1 MSNFDELL
9 QHAGDFGLYQ
19 KRISLLGSLPIL
31 PLAFV
36 LIGVV
41 FLGYTPD
48 HWCKSA
54 DIQEKCGF
62 SEEQVRDLT
71 VPRTGPRGAF
81 SKCVKFDALWNGSA
95 LTCNV
100 SVDRSIFTNSSH
112 QSSCNEGWTFNEN
125 RTTIVTE
132 FSLVCEDSWLADL
145 NQVSLAVGFLI
156 GALVTG
162 YLADRFGR
170 KPCFIAS
177 IFGLG
182 VSGICIIFS
191 YYYPLLLF
199 FRFLQGFFAK
209 GAWTATYVL
218 IIEFFGSNNRK
229 FVSVM
234 TRTLYSL
241 GLVLLPAL
249 AYYIPSWKNL
259 QLAMTLPTFIF
270 LVYYWVI
277 PESPRWLLSQRRT
290 KEAVNIIESIAKCNK
305 RSIPEDFQEMDLLIE
320 KQEEI
325 IRPSYKDLFR
335 TPKMRKHT
343 LILIYAWFTGAVVF
357 QGLVL
362 RLGITGDNVF
372 LDFLISAVVE
382 LPTGIIFYF
391 LVDRIGRRHLMATV
405 NFIGGAACLTVP
417 FISPNISWLK
427 RTIAIIGRLA
437 VAIGNETVNFAN
449 TELYPT
455 PLRNLGVSVC
465 SSASDIGAVVA
476 PFILYRLASIWQE
489 LPLLVYGAM
498 SVLYSGL
505 VMLLPEMKG
514 VDLPETVDDVEN
526 MRSRRRHK
534 EKDGAQIPEISIVPM
549 KAIERS
555 DNKCKQ

>member
-1 MSNFDELL
+1 MSSFDELL

-31 PLAFV
+31 LIAFV

-48 HWCKSA
+48 HWCKCA
-54 DIQEKCGF
+54 GLQEKCGF
-62 SEEQVRDLT
+62 SEEQVRDLM
-71 VPRTGPRGAF
+71 VPRAGPCDAF
-81 SKCVKFDALWNGSA
+81 SKCVKFDALWNGST

-100 SVDRSIFTNSSH
+100 STDQSMFINSTH
-112 QSSCNEGWTFNEN
+112 LSSCNEGWTFNEN
-125 RTTIVTE
+125 RSTIVTE

-145 NQVSLAVGFLI
+145 NQVSLAGGFFI
-156 GALVTG
+156 SALVTG

-170 KPCFIAS
+170 KSCFIAS
-177 IFGLG
+177 IFGLA

-191 YYYPLLLF
+191 PYYPLLLF

-209 GAWTATYVL
+209 GVRIATYVL

-229 FVSVM
+229 FVSVIS
-234 TRTLYSL
+234 RTLYSL
-241 GLVLLPAL
+241 GLVLLPVL

-259 QLAMTLPTFIF
+259 QLAMTLPTLIF
-270 LVYYWVI
+270 LVYHWVI
-277 PESPRWLLSQRRT
+277 PESPRWLLSQRKT
-290 KEAVNIIESIAKCNK
+290 KEAINIVESIAKCNK
-305 RSIPEDFQEMDLLIE
+305 RSLPKDFQEMDLLIE

-325 IRPSYKDLFR
+325 KHHSYKDLFR

-362 RLGITGDNVF
+362 RLGITGDNIF
-372 LDFLISAVVE
+372 LDFLISALVE

-391 LVDRIGRRHLMATV
+391 LVDRIGRRPLMATV
-405 NFIGGAACLTVP
+405 NFIGGAACLAVP

-427 RTIAIIGRLA
+427 RTIAIVGRLA
-437 VAIGNETVNFAN
+437 IAIGNETVNFAN
-449 TELYPT
+449 TEMYPT
-455 PLRNLGVSVC
+455 PLRNLGLSVC

-476 PFILYRLASIWQE
+476 PFILYRLASIWPE
-489 LPLLVYGAM
+489 LPMFVYGAM

-514 VDLPETVDDVEN
+514 VALPETVDDVEN
-526 MRSRRRHK
+526 MSR
-534 EKDGAQIPEISIVPM
+534 
-549 KAIERS
+549 
-555 DNKCKQ
+555 

>member
-9 QHAGDFGLYQ
+9 QHAGDFGFYQ
-19 KRISLLGSLPIL
+19 KRISVLGSLPIL
-31 PLAFV
+31 LLAFV

-48 HWCKSA
+48 HWCKTASL
-54 DIQEKCGF
+54 QEKCGF

-71 VPRTGPRGAF
+71 VPRTGARGAF
-81 SKCVKFDALWNGSA
+81 SKCVKFDDALRNGSA
-95 LTCNV
+95 LSCNI
-100 SVDRSIFTNSSH
+100 SIFNNSTHLSA
-112 QSSCNEGWTFNEN
+112 CNEGWTFNEN

-145 NQVSLAVGFLI
+145 NQVSLAGGFFI

-170 KPCFIAS
+170 KSCFIAS

-182 VSGICIIFS
+182 VSGTCIIFS
-191 YYYPLLLF
+191 PYYPLLLF
-199 FRFLQGFFAK
+199 FRCLQGFFAK

-234 TRTLYSL
+234 SRTFYSL

-249 AYYIPSWKNL
+249 AYYIPSWRNL

-270 LVYYWVI
+270 L
-277 PESPRWLLSQRRT
+277 
-290 KEAVNIIESIAKCNK
+290 
-305 RSIPEDFQEMDLLIE
+305 
-320 KQEEI
+320 
-325 IRPSYKDLFR
+325 
-335 TPKMRKHT
+335 
-343 LILIYAWFTGAVVF
+343 IYHWFTGAVVF

-382 LPTGIIFYF
+382 LPTGLIFYF
-391 LVDRIGRRHLMATV
+391 LVDRIGRRPLMATV
-405 NFIGGAACLTVP
+405 NFIGGAACLAVP
-417 FISPNISWLK
+417 FISPNISWLR
-427 RTIAIIGRLA
+427 RTIAIVGRLA

-489 LPLLVYGAM
+489 LPLLVYGVM

-526 MRSRRRHK
+526 LRRHKRK
-534 EKDGAQIPEISIVPM
+534 EKDGAQFPEINIVPM
-549 KAIERS
+549 KAVEKTS
-555 DNKCKQ
+555 QK

>member
-9 QHAGDFGLYQ
+9 QHAGDFGFYQ
-19 KRISLLGSLPIL
+19 KRISVLGSLPIL
-31 PLAFV
+31 LLAFV

-48 HWCKSA
+48 HWCKTASL
-54 DIQEKCGF
+54 QEKCGF

-71 VPRTGPRGAF
+71 VPRTGARGAF
-81 SKCVKFDALWNGSA
+81 SKCVKFDDALRNGSA
-95 LTCNV
+95 LSCNI
-100 SVDRSIFTNSSH
+100 SIFNNSTHLSA
-112 QSSCNEGWTFNEN
+112 CNEGWTFNEN

-145 NQVSLAVGFLI
+145 NQVSLAGGFFI

-170 KPCFIAS
+170 KSCFIAS

-182 VSGICIIFS
+182 VSGTCIIFS
-191 YYYPLLLF
+191 PYYPLLLF
-199 FRFLQGFFAK
+199 FRCLQGFFAK

-234 TRTLYSL
+234 SRTFYSL

-249 AYYIPSWKNL
+249 AYYIPSWRNL

-270 LVYYWVI
+270 LIYHWVI
-277 PESPRWLLSQRRT
+277 PESPRWLLSQRKT
-290 KEAVNIIESIAKCNK
+290 KEALSIVKSIAKCNK
-305 RSIPEDFQEMDLLIE
+305 RSLPEDFHEMDLLIE

-325 IRPSYKDLFR
+325 MRPSYKDLFK

-343 LILIYAWFTGAVVF
+343 FILIYAWFTGAVVF

-382 LPTGIIFYF
+382 LPTGLIFYF
-391 LVDRIGRRHLMATV
+391 LVDRIGRRPLMATV
-405 NFIGGAACLTVP
+405 NFIGGAACLAVP
-417 FISPNISWLK
+417 FISPNISWLR
-427 RTIAIIGRLA
+427 RTIAIVGRLA

-489 LPLLVYGAM
+489 LPLLVYGVM

-526 MRSRRRHK
+526 LRSRHKRK
-534 EKDGAQIPEISIVPM
+534 EKDGAQFPEINIVPM
-549 KAIERS
+549 KAVEKTS
-555 DNKCKQ
+555 QK

>member
-31 PLAFV
+31 LLAFV

-48 HWCKSA
+48 HWCNTA
-54 DIQEKCGF
+54 GLQEKC
-62 SEEQVRDLT
+62 
-71 VPRTGPRGAF
+71 
-81 SKCVKFDALWNGSA
+81 
-95 LTCNV
+95 
-100 SVDRSIFTNSSH
+100 
-112 QSSCNEGWTFNEN
+112 
-125 RTTIVTE
+125 

-145 NQVSLAVGFLI
+145 NQVCLAGGFFI

-170 KPCFIAS
+170 KSCFIAS
-177 IFGLG
+177 IFGLA

-191 YYYPLLLF
+191 PYYPLLLF
-199 FRFLQGFFAK
+199 FRCLQGFFAK
-209 GAWTATYVL
+209 GAWTSTYVL
-218 IIEFFGSNNRK
+218 VIEFFGSNNRK

-234 TRTLYSL
+234 SRTVYSL

-270 LVYYWVI
+270 LIYHWVI
-277 PESPRWLLSQRRT
+277 PESPRWLLSQRKT
-290 KEAVNIIESIAKCNK
+290 KEAVKIVESIAKCNK
-305 RSIPEDFQEMDLLIE
+305 RSLPEDFQE
-320 KQEEI
+320 EI
-325 IRPSYKDLFR
+325 VRPSYKDLFK

-362 RLGITGDNVF
+362 RLGITGDN
-372 LDFLISAVVE
+372 

-391 LVDRIGRRHLMATV
+391 L
-405 NFIGGAACLTVP
+405 
-417 FISPNISWLK
+417 
-427 RTIAIIGRLA
+427 
-437 VAIGNETVNFAN
+437 TVNFAN

-476 PFILYRLASIWQE
+476 PFIMYRLASIWQE
-489 LPLLVYGAM
+489 LPLFVYGAM

-505 VMLLPEMKG
+505 VILLPEMRG
-514 VDLPETVDDVEN
+514 VDLPETVDDP
-526 MRSRRRHK
+526 S
-534 EKDGAQIPEISIVPM
+534 M
-549 KAIERS
+549 KLAFNEMLLLTHNSLLI
-555 DNKCKQ
+555 NVW

>member
-31 PLAFV
+31 LLAFV

-48 HWCKSA
+48 HWCNTA
-54 DIQEKCGF
+54 GLQEKC
-62 SEEQVRDLT
+62 
-71 VPRTGPRGAF
+71 AF
-81 SKCVKFDALWNGSA
+81 RSQWRPLHFRRVLAVFGQSQCTGSA
-95 LTCNV
+95 G
-100 SVDRSIFTNSSH
+100 
-112 QSSCNEGWTFNEN
+112 QSEQTALVGRRDFVEN
-125 RTTIVTE
+125 E

-145 NQVSLAVGFLI
+145 NQVCLAGGFFI

-162 YLADRFGR
+162 YLADR
-170 KPCFIAS
+170 KSCFIAS
-177 IFGLG
+177 IFGLA

-191 YYYPLLLF
+191 PYYPLLLF
-199 FRFLQGFFAK
+199 FRCLQGFFAK
-209 GAWTATYVL
+209 GAWTSTYVL
-218 IIEFFGSNNRK
+218 VIEFFGSNNRK

-234 TRTLYSL
+234 SRTVYSL

-270 LVYYWVI
+270 LIYHWVI
-277 PESPRWLLSQRRT
+277 PESPRWLLSQRKT
-290 KEAVNIIESIAKCNK
+290 KEAVKIVESIAKCNK
-305 RSIPEDFQEMDLLIE
+305 RSLPEDFQE
-320 KQEEI
+320 EI
-325 IRPSYKDLFR
+325 VRPSYKDLFK

-362 RLGITGDNVF
+362 RLGITGDN
-372 LDFLISAVVE
+372 

-391 LVDRIGRRHLMATV
+391 L
-405 NFIGGAACLTVP
+405 
-417 FISPNISWLK
+417 
-427 RTIAIIGRLA
+427 
-437 VAIGNETVNFAN
+437 TVNFAN

-476 PFILYRLASIWQE
+476 PFIMYRLASIWQE
-489 LPLLVYGAM
+489 LPLFVYGAM

-505 VMLLPEMKG
+505 VILLPEMRG

-526 MRSRRRHK
+526 MRR
-534 EKDGAQIPEISIVPM
+534 
-549 KAIERS
+549 
-555 DNKCKQ
+555 